1 MASRADNE
9 LLKRWNCQRDD
20 KDWDEYLARMGDP
33 PPHIRK
39 ANMHCLA
46 EAEKAD
52 GGEGG
57 GSGGEGERRGG
68 AGRGGGGG
76 AGGGVGGGS
85 GGSGL
90 SMTATHGG
98 GYGGR
103 GSYPVILLIPMEDKM
118 DVSLQ
123 PRPQPQ
129 SDLGIPAI
137 GAICIH
143 LMVIASLLH
152 C

>member
-1 MASRADNE
+1 MVSRANHK
-9 LLKRWNCQRDD
+9 LLERWNCQRDD
-20 KDWDEYLARMGDP
+20 KDWDEYLARIGDP

-57 GSGGEGERRGG
+57 GVGGRGKGVVEQGEGEVGERV
-68 AGRGGGGG
+68 A
-76 AGGGVGGGS
+76 ASVGVV